1 LNGAGGVGSMMIQLA
16 TRLTGLTVIA
26 TASRPET
33 ADWVRKLG
41 AARVADHRI
50 PINQAIKEIGFD
62 SVDYI
67 AAITTTPGSASSLA
81 AAMSPQGHIT
91 LIDNFDER
99 DLTAVRS
106 TTSRTTRTR
115 RQMRKWVSKAMSAS
129 VFFDYPV
136 SCSFA
141 SSW

>member
-1 LNGAGGVGSMMIQLA
+1 ME
-16 TRLTGLTVIA
+16 R
-26 TASRPET
+26 
-33 ADWVRKLG
+33 D
-41 AARVADHRI
+41 
-50 PINQAIKEIGFD
+50 NQAICSFGLG
-62 SVDYI
+62 V
-67 AAITTTPGSASSLA
+67 
-81 AAMSPQGHIT
+81 GH
-91 LIDNFDER
+91 LNPEPERKRNER